1 MSALTYS
8 WHVSNVQGV
17 GSTTRPLPSHS
28 AQVKETRRSVYD
40 SESGVKKMAVGHHLS
55 ERSHTI
61 ERSHNLLSGKRAERK
76 DFVNLEEGGSEWVW
90 GQCGVEIGCGT
101 GDGSG
106 SRIRGSGVSVCVRRQ
121 CPFALVQCS
130 GAVRLGVGRCAVF
143 ERRGTRAGPT
153 AGQPSG
159 TIRSSLSLGQ
169 HR

>member
-8 WHVSNVQGV
+8 WHVSNVQCV

-76 DFVNLEEGGSEWVW
+76 DFVNLGGRWVRVCLGPGWRLEIWVW
-90 GQCGVEIGCGT
+90 DWRRGVDLGPE
-101 GDGSG
+101 
-106 SRIRGSGVSVCVRRQ
+106 
-121 CPFALVQCS
+121 
-130 GAVRLGVGRCAVF
+130 GVG
-143 ERRGTRAGPT
+143 
-153 AGQPSG
+153 
-159 TIRSSLSLGQ
+159 
-169 HR
+169 